1 MQRPGRRELLIA
13 GSSLLAGCSR
23 LSGDDDGGG
32 SEPEIDDAGGSESE
46 DDDTGGSGSE
56 ITERYPSWQY
66 DWQNSGAAD
75 DVSAPQQRPSL
86 LWEREIG
93 PGNGG
98 ATPVIAD
105 GKVFLGNGG
114 STFYA
119 LDAASGE
126 TDWTVE
132 TGKWIHSTAAIDG
145 EFLAFGCDD
154 FRVRAFHTDGTER
167 WTYAADFE
175 VSSDPVL
182 TDELVIV
189 TDTNG
194 LVYAIERETGESAW
208 TRTLETDSPGHMYSP
223 ALGPEQLYVGNHDTT
238 WALSPDDGSTVWS
251 TDDDRQVGGSHA
263 VVDGRV
269 VGVTFAGF
277 GEERGTVHALD
288 PQTGTVQWFHELE
301 QSYPSDAAVVGNT
314 VYMSDPD
321 GLAARSA
328 SDGTVQWRVQLGDSC
343 GTPVVADETVY
354 VGSSSGI
361 HAIDTDGTPR
371 WKTDAATGDS
381 GIAIASGTI
390 FTKQEE
396 RLYALQ

>member
-1 MQRPGRRELLIA
+1 MQRPSRRDLLIA

-23 LSGDDDGGG
+23 LPGDGDV
-32 SEPEIDDAGGSESE
+32 GGSESE
-46 DDDTGGSGSE
+46 GDDTGGVESESDESRGSGPE

-66 DWQNSGAAD
+66 DWQNSGAAV

-105 GKVFLGNGG
+105 GTAFVGNGD

-126 TDWTVE
+126 PNWTAG

-167 WTYAADFE
+167 WTYTADFE
-175 VSSDPVL
+175 ISSDPVL

-189 TDTNG
+189 TDTDG
-194 LVYAIERETGESAW
+194 LVYAIERETGDAAW
-208 TRTLETDSPGHMYSP
+208 TRTLETDSSGHMYSP
-223 ALGPEQLYVGNHDTT
+223 ALGPERLYVGNHDTT

-251 TDDDRQVGGSHA
+251 TDDDRPVGGSHA
-263 VVDGRV
+263 VVDGRI

-288 PQTGTVQWFHELE
+288 PQTGAVQWFHELD
-301 QSYPSDAAVVGNT
+301 QQYPSDAAVVEET
-314 VYMSDPD
+314 VYVSDPD

-328 SDGTVQWRVQLGDSC
+328 SDGTVKWRVQLGGGC
-343 GTPVVADETVY
+343 GTPVVADGTVY

-361 HAIDTDGTPR
+361 HAIDTDGTIR
-371 WKTDAATGDS
+371 WKTDAVTGDA